1 MRVYF
6 YYFITK
12 YVIIG
17 VDMKESIHLIE
28 FDYWCMAHLLST
40 NFETKYNAVCVYWKN
55 YIVGFI
61 ITL

>member
-6 YYFITK
+6 YYFIAK

-28 FDYWCMAHLLST
+28 FDY
-40 NFETKYNAVCVYWKN
+40 
-55 YIVGFI
+55 
-61 ITL
+61 